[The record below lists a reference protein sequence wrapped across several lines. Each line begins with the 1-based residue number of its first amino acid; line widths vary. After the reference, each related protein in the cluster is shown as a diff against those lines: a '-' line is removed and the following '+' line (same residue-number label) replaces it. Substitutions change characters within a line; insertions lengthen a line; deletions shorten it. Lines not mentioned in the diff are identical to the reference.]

1 MENDRLSISEIAR
14 ELGMSAST
22 VSRAISGKGRVGDA
36 TKSRIL
42 KYIAESGREPHIR
55 VSGFSDKKTMNICVT
70 IPGEDDYAELP
81 YFTRMIMTLYDFF
94 VIRDY
99 NVILVKT
106 RSDDISALR
115 DIIRRHKVDGVIL
128 TRVLEN
134 MADILYLKEKQVPF
148 VVTGNCR
155 DESVYQV
162 DVDQKGG
169 CHDLV
174 DNLVKMGIRRTAL
187 LCGDLR
193 QMVSQDRRDGYLAAL
208 RENNI
213 PIERHLITGNA
224 ADRNVLEKVVL
235 DILKEQIECIICSDD
250 SICLSLLDYFR
261 EIGVVVPRDMRVA
274 SFYNSMVLNE
284 YHPAITSL
292 DFDIREMGKTA
303 GNMLLRQLEGLPC
316 ERKKILGYK
325 LLIKE
330 STNFAA
336 YKPAAELRPEGI

>member
-22 VSRAISGKGRVGDA
+22 VSRAISGRGRVGEE
-36 TKSRIL
+36 TKRRVL
-42 KYIAESGREPHIR
+42 DYIAESGRKPHIR

-70 IPGEDDYAELP
+70 IPGEGDYAELP

-99 NVILVKT
+99 NIILVKT
-106 RSDDISALR
+106 RSDDINALR

-162 DVDQKGG
+162 DVDQRGG

-213 PIERHLITGNA
+213 PIERHLIAENA

-235 DILKEQIECIICSDD
+235 DILKEQVECIICSDD

-284 YHPAITSL
+284 YHPAVTSL
-292 DFDIREMGKTA
+292 DFDIREMGKAA
-303 GNMLLRQLEGLPC
+303 GNMLLRLLEGLPC
-316 ERKKILGYK
+316 EKRKILGYK

-336 YKPAAELRPEGI
+336 YKPAAELRPEGM

>member
-22 VSRAISGKGRVGDA
+22 VSRAISGRGRVGEA
-36 TKSRIL
+36 TKTRVL
-42 KYIAESGREPHIR
+42 EYIAESGREPHIR
-55 VSGFSDKKTMNICVT
+55 ISGFSDKKTMNICVT
-70 IPGEDDYAELP
+70 VPGEGDYAELP
-81 YFTRMIMTLYDFF
+81 YFIRMIMTLYDFF
-94 VIRDY
+94 VIRDI
-99 NVILVKT
+99 NVILIKT

-162 DVDQKGG
+162 DVDQRGG

-213 PIERHLITGNA
+213 PIERHLIAENA

-235 DILKEQIECIICSDD
+235 DILKEQVECIICSDD

-292 DFDIREMGKTA
+292 DFDIREMGKAA
-303 GNMLLRQLEGLPC
+303 GNMLLRLLEGLPC

-336 YKPAAELRPEGI
+336 YKPAVELRPEGI

>member
-1 MENDRLSISEIAR
+1 MENNRMNISEIAR
-14 ELGMSAST
+14 ELGMSPST
-22 VSRAISGKGRVGDA
+22 VSRAISGKGRVGGA
-36 TKSRIL
+36 TKTRIL
-42 KYIAESGREPHIR
+42 DYIAESGREPHIR
-55 VSGFSDKKTMNICVT
+55 TSGFSDKKTMNICVT
-70 IPGEDDYAELP
+70 IPGEGDYAELP

-99 NVILVKT
+99 NIILIKT
-106 RSDDISALR
+106 RSDDIGALR

-162 DVDQKGG
+162 DVDQRGG

-174 DNLVKMGIRRTAL
+174 DHLVKMGIRRTAL

-213 PIERHLITGNA
+213 PIERHLIAENA

-235 DILKEQIECIICSDD
+235 DILKEQVECIICSDD

-274 SFYNSMVLNE
+274 SFYNSMVLDE

-292 DFDIREMGKTA
+292 DFDIREMGKAA
-303 GNMLLRQLEGLPC
+303 GNMLLRLLEGLPC
-316 ERKKILGYK
+316 KKKKILGYK
-325 LLIKE
+325 ILIKE

-336 YKPAAELRPEGI
+336 YKPAAELRPEGM